1 MGVAWAGQ
9 MFCWDPSSLSP
20 RAKTT
25 AKDARRARMF
35 GRAEHPGD
43 DCGESLDQWKDL
55 ASRSIVPSLR
65 FGMFDSFEALLRKAP
80 WI

>member
-1 MGVAWAGQ
+1 M
-9 MFCWDPSSLSP
+9 P
-20 RAKTT
+20 
-25 AKDARRARMF
+25 
-35 GRAEHPGD
+35 AERECLVVPNTLVTIVETY

>member
-35 GRAEHPGD
+35 GRAEHPCD
-43 DCGESLDQWKDL
+43 DCGDLRLWRIFGPMEGSGESEHR
-55 ASRSIVPSLR
+55 AEPAVRHV
-65 FGMFDSFEALLRKAP
+65 
-80 WI
+80 